1 MVHKS
6 NGSGKGERKTMAD
19 GCRRREDWLGMVV
32 VVVVAAA
39 AVVVVC
45 PTAGYLVSG
54 HKCGDFAVCARVSR
68 PGATVQRKRTLP

>member
-19 GCRRREDWLGMVV
+19 GYRRRVDWLGMAVVVV

-54 HKCGDFAVCARVSR
+54 HKCGDFAVCVQTGCNR
-68 PGATVQRKRTLP
+68 AT